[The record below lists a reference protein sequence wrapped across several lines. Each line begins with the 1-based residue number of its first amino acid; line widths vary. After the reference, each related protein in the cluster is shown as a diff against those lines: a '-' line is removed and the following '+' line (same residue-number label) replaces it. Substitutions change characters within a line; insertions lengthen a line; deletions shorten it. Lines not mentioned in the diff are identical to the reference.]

1 MKPATRYAAVVAA
14 PAVMLGTAE
23 VGVSHL
29 TSSGATG
36 LPVIGQVISAAQRP
50 RGPRRLRHHCGRPAP
65 GHSEPPITSY
75 PIPPMILLQLRPQPA
90 GYNLSTLGH

>member
-1 MKPATRYAAVVAA
+1 MKPATRHAAVVAA

-36 LPVIGQVISAAQRP
+36 LPVIGQVISAA
-50 RGPRRLRHHCGRPAP
+50 
-65 GHSEPPITSY
+65 
-75 PIPPMILLQLRPQPA
+75 
-90 GYNLSTLGH
+90 